1 MQHKTIHTVTF
12 TLLVIG
18 GLNWLLIG
26 LFGWDLVM
34 MITSY
39 LGSSG
44 PMIAKVIYVAVGAS
58 AVYELVKHKS
68 YCRMCSAGG
77 M

>member
-1 MQHKTIHTVTF
+1 MQHKTIHKVTF
-12 TLLVIG
+12 ILLVVG
-18 GLNWLLIG
+18 GLNWLLVG
-26 LFGWDLVM
+26 LLEWDLVM

-44 PMIAKVIYVAVGAS
+44 PMIAKIVYIAVGVS
-58 AVYELVKHKS
+58 AIYELLKHKGD
-68 YCRMCSAGG
+68 CRTCSAGG